1 MDSNDTAVVGEQDPL
16 AEAARELVGI
26 VAALEGKGLTR
37 LAGEAARVAG
47 MVARARA
54 GRKTL

>member
-1 MDSNDTAVVGEQDPL
+1 MKRNDTAVVGEQEPL

-26 VAALEGKGLTR
+26 VAALEGEGLTR

-47 MVARARA
+47 LVARARA
-54 GRKTL
+54 GVSK